1 MAEVSSPNHRDHRG
15 AYNNKMETNS
25 MKIRALFFAFAFL
38 VLSLPAFA
46 QPGGQPGPP
55 AGTGETI
62 QSLSAKL
69 AALTA
74 RVQKIESGAFTAAD
88 LVGSYAWAYMGIELV
103 GSPGRISNESIK
115 FVLTLTDNGN
125 IEARGTAD
133 DCQLTQGIPWAVTCA
148 PQEVATGQV
157 IGTWRVQDGQLFIT
171 FEGDSEEPVA
181 VGAGGRVIV
190 HSGLS
195 STEYAPGLRN
205 AFSNIGVLIKL
216 PSQ

>member
-1 MAEVSSPNHRDHRG
+1 
-15 AYNNKMETNS
+15 

-38 VLSLPAFA
+38 AWSFPALA
-46 QPGGQPGPP
+46 QPGGQPPAGPP
-55 AGTGETI
+55 AGTETI

-74 RVQKIESGAFTAAD
+74 RVEKIESGAFTAAD

-103 GSPGRISNESIK
+103 GSPGRISNENIK
-115 FVLTLTDNGN
+115 FVLTLRANGD
-125 IEARGTAD
+125 IEAQGTAD
-133 DCQLTQGIPWAVTCA
+133 DCQLTQGLPWAVTCA

-157 IGTWRVQDGQLFIT
+157 IGTWRLQNGQLFIT
-171 FEGDSEEPVA
+171 FEGNSEEPVA

>member
-1 MAEVSSPNHRDHRG
+1 MN
-15 AYNNKMETNS
+15 
-25 MKIRALFFAFAFL
+25 IRVLFFAFALL

-46 QPGGQPGPP
+46 QPGGQPPAGPP
-55 AGTGETI
+55 GGAGETI

-74 RVQKIESGAFTAAD
+74 RVEKIESGAFTAAD

-103 GSPGRISNESIK
+103 GSPGRISNENIK
-115 FVLTLTDNGN
+115 FVLTLRANGD

-133 DCQLTQGIPWAVTCA
+133 DCQLTQGLPWAVTCK

-157 IGTWRVQDGQLFIT
+157 IGTWRLENGQLFVT
-171 FEGDSEEPVA
+171 FEGNSEEPVA